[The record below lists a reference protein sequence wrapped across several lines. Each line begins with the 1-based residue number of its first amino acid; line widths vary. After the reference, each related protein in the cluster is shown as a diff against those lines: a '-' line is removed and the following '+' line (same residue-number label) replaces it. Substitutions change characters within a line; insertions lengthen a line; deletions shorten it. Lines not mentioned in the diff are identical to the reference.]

1 MRRDAR
7 EGQEAAGG
15 TIGGSHCIA
24 LALML
29 KFTIAKTDGI
39 PDLSNSANSDPRLAV
54 SRQI

>member
-1 MRRDAR
+1 
-7 EGQEAAGG
+7 
-15 TIGGSHCIA
+15 
-24 LALML
+24 LML